1 MSSGHSTLV
10 LILRTD
16 DADCTSS
23 PSPQSLQ
30 AQESVW
36 TTSLLLAIQHEFC
49 GDFFFLFAVFLPL
62 WFQSPHWCQLW
73 EGFLLHGNFF
83 SFTTPSPGQLSILI
97 LNPLSLFLSLSFVLP
112 HFEKIGL
119 PFWASGVLCQCSVIF
134 WKLLYIQMNF
144 WCIFGGWGGESDL
157 PILFLLHLGSA
168 LEEISYA

>member
-1 MSSGHSTLV
+1 MQSVPPHPVRNHCKPKRVCEPLHSYLPFSTN
-10 LILRTD
+10 
-16 DADCTSS
+16 
-23 PSPQSLQ
+23 
-30 AQESVW
+30 SVV
-36 TTSLLLAIQHEFC
+36 I
-49 GDFFFLFAVFLPL
+49 FFFFFAVFLPL

-119 PFWASGVLCQCSVIF
+119 PFSASGVLCQCSVIF

-144 WCIFGGWGGESDL
+144 WCILGGWSGESDL